1 MLNGKPNTAMA
12 AQLMQAC
19 AAQGHDQLD
28 HSALVLALETLA
40 NHPVAKA

>member
-1 MLNGKPNTAMA
+1 MT

-28 HSALVLALETLA
+28 HSALVLALELMA
-40 NHPVAKA
+40 KHPVSAG